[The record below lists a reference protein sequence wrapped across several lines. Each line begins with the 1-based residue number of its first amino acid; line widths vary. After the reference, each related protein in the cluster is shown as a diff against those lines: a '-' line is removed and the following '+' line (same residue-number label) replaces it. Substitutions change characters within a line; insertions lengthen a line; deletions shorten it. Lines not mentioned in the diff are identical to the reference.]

1 MLYIGIAFIVS
12 LRINNCIMEKSK
24 ILTERLIVR
33 IPEKEDINDIFLMMS
48 DEYTA
53 INTGF
58 RPMSNP
64 SEAEGKIRRGIE
76 NHNMFVIA
84 LKETP
89 SNVIGM
95 IEYSIMTRA
104 SSSLVDNDYELCYF
118 MNEEFRGRGYM
129 TEAVDAMKEYLFK
142 KEQASSLIITVFP
155 RNDSSR
161 RVAIK
166 NGFTYKGIE
175 RQRGITG
182 YGEIADLEVY
192 IIHRND
198 FFSENNSNNN
208 LDSIIM
214 AEKQKWINEGGIYY
228 PIPGSATLYSSPG
241 EGIFRIYEDS
251 RLKRLGLEKIDDSFV
266 FDFKIYDLDCDEIMN
281 RIIKTW
287 TSDIFKESNKNLGVI
302 FNGLKGTGK
311 TIAAKILSNRIGLPV
326 VIISKPQ
333 EGILEFIQSLNF
345 ECVIFIDEAEK
356 TFNEDREVLLK
367 MIDGV
372 YNSKRKL
379 YILTTNRLSVDENLL
394 GRPGRIRY
402 IKEFTNL
409 STRAIND
416 VIDDNLRDISMKN
429 EVLKLVD
436 TLEISTID
444 ILKSIIDECNIMGE
458 VPSDMVLNV
467 PKAKYKLKVVSFDDL
482 EVCFHE
488 EVKEWFRNHM
498 EIHST
503 IEDLLMSKV
512 DDINGKTEK
521 RNKELLEEKYDC
533 SIEIQIQPSV
543 SQVPYI
549 GQYINHA
556 TVISEPDSLG
566 FFSTESDW
574 DGEVNLLCIS
584 HYGGRPSLY
593 KGNLY

>member
-1 MLYIGIAFIVS
+1 
-12 LRINNCIMEKSK
+12 
-24 ILTERLIVR
+24 
-33 IPEKEDINDIFLMMS
+33 
-48 DEYTA
+48 
-53 INTGF
+53 
-58 RPMSNP
+58 
-64 SEAEGKIRRGIE
+64 
-76 NHNMFVIA
+76 
-84 LKETP
+84 
-89 SNVIGM
+89 
-95 IEYSIMTRA
+95 
-104 SSSLVDNDYELCYF
+104 
-118 MNEEFRGRGYM
+118 
-129 TEAVDAMKEYLFK
+129 
-142 KEQASSLIITVFP
+142 
-155 RNDSSR
+155 
-161 RVAIK
+161 
-166 NGFTYKGIE
+166 
-175 RQRGITG
+175 
-182 YGEIADLEVY
+182 
-192 IIHRND
+192 
-198 FFSENNSNNN
+198 
-208 LDSIIM
+208 M

-281 RIIKTW
+281 RIIRTW

-429 EVLKLVD
+429 KVLKLVD

-458 VPSDMVLNV
+458 VPSDMVLNI

-503 IEDLLMSKV
+503 IEDLLMGKV
-512 DDINGKTEK
+512 DDIDGKTGK
-521 RNKELLEEKYDC
+521 RNKELLEEKYGC

-549 GQYINHA
+549 GQHINYA

-574 DGEVNLLCIS
+574 NGEVNLLCIS

-593 KGNLY
+593 KGNLH

>member
-1 MLYIGIAFIVS
+1 
-12 LRINNCIMEKSK
+12 
-24 ILTERLIVR
+24 
-33 IPEKEDINDIFLMMS
+33 
-48 DEYTA
+48 
-53 INTGF
+53 
-58 RPMSNP
+58 
-64 SEAEGKIRRGIE
+64 
-76 NHNMFVIA
+76 
-84 LKETP
+84 
-89 SNVIGM
+89 
-95 IEYSIMTRA
+95 
-104 SSSLVDNDYELCYF
+104 
-118 MNEEFRGRGYM
+118 
-129 TEAVDAMKEYLFK
+129 
-142 KEQASSLIITVFP
+142 
-155 RNDSSR
+155 
-161 RVAIK
+161 
-166 NGFTYKGIE
+166 
-175 RQRGITG
+175 
-182 YGEIADLEVY
+182 
-192 IIHRND
+192 
-198 FFSENNSNNN
+198 
-208 LDSIIM
+208 
-214 AEKQKWINEGGIYY
+214 
-228 PIPGSATLYSSPG
+228 
-241 EGIFRIYEDS
+241 
-251 RLKRLGLEKIDDSFV
+251 
-266 FDFKIYDLDCDEIMN
+266 
-281 RIIKTW
+281 
-287 TSDIFKESNKNLGVI
+287 
-302 FNGLKGTGK
+302 
-311 TIAAKILSNRIGLPV
+311 
-326 VIISKPQ
+326 
-333 EGILEFIQSLNF
+333 
-345 ECVIFIDEAEK
+345 
-356 TFNEDREVLLK
+356 

-416 VIDDNLRDISMKN
+416 VIDDNLRDTSMKN

-503 IEDLLMSKV
+503 IEDLLMAKV
-512 DDINGKTEK
+512 DDINGKTGK

-549 GQYINHA
+549 GQHINYA
-556 TVISEPDSLG
+556 TVISEPDSFG

-574 DGEVNLLCIS
+574 DGEVSLLCIS
-584 HYGGRPSLY
+584 HYGGLPSLY

>member
-1 MLYIGIAFIVS
+1 
-12 LRINNCIMEKSK
+12 
-24 ILTERLIVR
+24 
-33 IPEKEDINDIFLMMS
+33 
-48 DEYTA
+48 
-53 INTGF
+53 
-58 RPMSNP
+58 
-64 SEAEGKIRRGIE
+64 
-76 NHNMFVIA
+76 MFVIV
-84 LKETP
+84 LRETP

-95 IEYSIMTRA
+95 IEYSIMNR
-104 SSSLVDNDYELCYF
+104 SYSSLVDNDYELCYF
-118 MNEEFRGRGYM
+118 MNANFRGRGYM
-129 TEAVDAMKEYLFK
+129 TEAVGAMKDYLFQGK
-142 KEQASSLIITVFP
+142 QASSLTITVFP

-166 NGFTYKGIE
+166 NGFTYKGLE
-175 RQRGITG
+175 RQCGITG
-182 YGEIADLEVY
+182 YGEIVDLEVY
-192 IIHRND
+192 VMHRND
-198 FFSENNSNNN
+198 FFNENKLNNK

-251 RLKRLGLEKIDDSFV
+251 RLRRLGLEKIDDSFV

-281 RIIKTW
+281 RIIRTW

-311 TIAAKILSNRIGLPV
+311 TIAAKILSNRTGLPV

-333 EGILEFIQSLNF
+333 EDILEFIQSLNF
-345 ECVIFIDEAEK
+345 ECVIFIEEAEK
-356 TFNEDREVLLK
+356 TFNEDKEVLLK

-458 VPSDMVLNV
+458 VPSDMVLNI
-467 PKAKYKLKVVSFDDL
+467 PKAKYKLKVVSFDNL
-482 EVCFHE
+482 EISFHE
-488 EVKEWFRNHM
+488 EIKEWFRNNM
-498 EIHST
+498 GIYGT
-503 IEDLLMSKV
+503 IEDLLMGKV
-512 DDINGKTEK
+512 DDIDGKTGK

-533 SIEIQIQPSV
+533 SIRIQIQPSV
-543 SQVPYI
+543 SQIPYI
-549 GQYINHA
+549 GQHINYA

-566 FFSTESDW
+566 FFNTESDW

-593 KGNLY
+593 KGNLCLI